1 MHFEQR
7 SFYSRYLEKEMP
19 FNIYGHTGK
28 PVLVFP
34 SSGGSQNEYADF
46 GMIASCSTFIESGLL
61 RFYTPDSYDNES
73 WLANNKSAHE
83 MAEAHNRYEGYII
96 NELAPLMTYET
107 DTASLIATGCSMG
120 GFHTMNF
127 SLKHPDVFD
136 TAIALSGVYDARFF
150 TGDYYNDLAVYFNS
164 PIDYLPN
171 MEDPWF
177 IDRYRQNTYVICVGQ
192 GDWELPHLLQTQ
204 NFQKVFEEKTL
215 PAWFDYWGKDS
226 AHDWDW
232 WNKQMPYF
240 LDELHKQG
248 KLF

>member
-83 MAEAHNRYEGYII
+83 MAEAHNRY
-96 NELAPLMTYET
+96 
-107 DTASLIATGCSMG
+107 
-120 GFHTMNF
+120 
-127 SLKHPDVFD
+127 
-136 TAIALSGVYDARFF
+136 
-150 TGDYYNDLAVYFNS
+150 
-164 PIDYLPN
+164 
-171 MEDPWF
+171 
-177 IDRYRQNTYVICVGQ
+177 
-192 GDWELPHLLQTQ
+192 
-204 NFQKVFEEKTL
+204 
-215 PAWFDYWGKDS
+215 
-226 AHDWDW
+226 
-232 WNKQMPYF
+232 
-240 LDELHKQG
+240 
-248 KLF
+248 